1 MLGRKEK
8 AFKVHP
14 HLTLDNLVPQN
25 HFYRQVEAKLDLSFA
40 RDLVQTHYSSHYGR
54 PSIDPV
60 TFFKLQLIMFF
71 EGIRSERQL
80 MEQVNVNFA
89 YRWFIGY
96 DLDEAVPDHSSLSK
110 IRTRYGLEIFQ
121 LFFEKVVELCIEA
134 GLVWGKEL
142 YFDGTKVRANA
153 ATTSLVPRWVE
164 QAREQLRVLFGT
176 EVVNDT
182 SQGQVTSRTLVPIYD
197 GTRITGRRGRTY
209 ERTTDSQVSS
219 TDPDA
224 TPMSRFN
231 GDKTKL
237 GYHTHYVVDGG
248 KARIILAAL
257 VTPASIMD
265 NTPMLDLAR
274 WVRFRWRVHPRI
286 AVGDT
291 RYGTTVNIVG
301 LERDGI
307 RAYLPMPDFS
317 QRSSLYSNDRFTY
330 DEKRDVYLC
339 PEGQELPLHSRR
351 ASEEVFVYRAHAKV
365 CNSCPV
371 KAACTTSK
379 SGRYIFRSFF
389 YRELERVTSY
399 YPTEAYKKA
408 MRKRQVW
415 VEPLFGEAK
424 QWHGMTRFRLRR
436 LERVNI
442 EGLLTAAGQNLKR
455 FLNARTRRNPLKPV
469 AAVALSPVIEY
480 RFCPLARIVQL
491 AG

>member
-1 MLGRKEK
+1 MLGHKEK
-8 AFKVHP
+8 SFKAHP
-14 HLTLDNLVPQN
+14 GLTLDNLVPEN
-25 HFYRQVEAKLDLSFA
+25 HFYRQVEAKLDFSFV
-40 RDLVQTHYSSHYGR
+40 RDLVQGHYAPRSGR

-80 MEQVNVNFA
+80 MEQVQVNLA

-121 LFFEKVVELCIEA
+121 LFFEKIVELCIEA

-164 QAREQLRVLFGT
+164 QAREQLRVLFSAETG
-176 EVVNDT
+176 NDRF
-182 SQGQVTSRTLVPIYD
+182 QERAASRTLMPIYD
-197 GTRITGRRGRTY
+197 GTRLTGRRERTY

-231 GDKTKL
+231 GDKAKL

-274 WVRFRWRVHPRI
+274 WVRFRWRVFPRI

-291 RYGTTVNIVG
+291 KYGTTVNIVG
-301 LERDGI
+301 LERDGVQ
-307 RAYLPMPDFS
+307 AYLPMPDFS
-317 QRSSLYSNDRFTY
+317 QRSGLYSIDQFVY
-330 DEKRDVYLC
+330 DGERDIYLC
-339 PEGQELPLHSRR
+339 PQGQELPLHTRR
-351 ASEEVFVYRAHAKV
+351 ASEEVFVYRARAV
-365 CNSCPV
+365 ICNACPV
-371 KAACTTSK
+371 KAACTTSN
-379 SGRYIFRSFF
+379 SGRHLFRSFF
-389 YRELERVTSY
+389 YRELDRVTSY
-399 YPTEAYKKA
+399 YATEAYKKA

-424 QWHGMTRFRLRR
+424 QWHGLTRFRLRR
-436 LERVNI
+436 LE
-442 EGLLTAAGQNLKR
+442 
-455 FLNARTRRNPLKPV
+455 
-469 AAVALSPVIEY
+469 
-480 RFCPLARIVQL
+480 
-491 AG
+491 